1 MAETYTLEAPAL
13 RSTLDSSTCQWSQL
27 QRVTTSVF
35 LSGMRGRQQLP
46 HGAAARTEPD
56 DEYEIRGTGYVIITT
71 LLPFP
76 ASAASLRLVLILR
89 F

>member
-1 MAETYTLEAPAL
+1 
-13 RSTLDSSTCQWSQL
+13 
-27 QRVTTSVF
+27 
-35 LSGMRGRQQLP
+35 MRGRQQLP